1 MFESQTTIEAFHTE
15 CEVLNA
21 EIIAAHNAHY
31 ESSSTGLIDPT
42 ESPNKN
48 IIHSLFTDGGI
59 TYEKGGW
66 AYGQRSSFDKE
77 FGIDNYKILKLKFPK
92 PANYGLSYAIL
103 TEEECY
109 KFRNRINDLVT
120 RLPKGLTVIR

>member
-1 MFESQTTIEAFHTE
+1 MSELFYAE
-15 CEVLNA
+15 CEALNA

-31 ESSSTGLIDPT
+31 ESSPTGLIN
-42 ESPNKN
+42 PNEQPNGN

-66 AYGQRSSFDKE
+66 AFGRRGTFDKE
-77 FGIDNYKILKLKFPK
+77 YAIANFNCLKLKFLK
-92 PANYGLSYAIL
+92 PANYGLSYVIL

-109 KFRNRINDLVT
+109 KFRNKMKDLVNK
-120 RLPKGLTVIR
+120 LPSELTAYR